1 MRKKKKAK
9 VKIKT
14 SRVTKKRPVGRKK
27 SAVVVKKKRRKLA
40 SKKFANQETAGGVI
54 FDSNKG
60 LTDSLFV
67 ADEKDNKNS
76 ATGENDI
83 TVFATS
89 DVVKIDPEEI
99 IGSMP
104 DIDQK
109 NKQEREK

>member
-1 MRKKKKAK
+1 MRKKNKAK

-14 SRVTKKRPVGRKK
+14 SRVTRKRPVGRKK

-40 SKKFANQETAGGVI
+40 PKKSRKQEVVADII

-83 TVFATS
+83 TVFAAS
-89 DVVKIDPEEI
+89 DVVKTEPEEI

-109 NKQEREK
+109 NK